1 MLFCRLLSIDTWAAS
16 PESFLQADQKI
27 RNMKKVAIMFLLIV
41 STAVSANDC
50 NNSDCINIGSY
61 NIKLFGSRS
70 GPANSTMEIEHIAD
84 RIEQEAD
91 LDIVVL
97 QEINV
102 NSKKWWSRGLLSELE
117 KRGYALSGAG
127 KFGGMRN
134 QHLVLLHRRSVLHVD
149 EAYDLNTE
157 TEYASE
163 DCVYGG
169 VRPPTVAR
177 YEVKDSGQTFQVV
190 GVHMK
195 SQLSVSGNDECDDEI
210 REYQASVIAEFVDKT
225 SGDGDELVV
234 AGDYNAEFEADELK
248 ALRTAG
254 LETMIKTKCDTE
266 TENKNGCSYLGR
278 YYECGDPDNM
288 GEIWPASLI
297 DHIAVSRNSKVAV
310 WGSGQISQT
319 DDLCTYLDTQSD
331 HALVWASFRKE

>member
-1 MLFCRLLSIDTWAAS
+1 
-16 PESFLQADQKI
+16 
-27 RNMKKVAIMFLLIV
+27 MKKVAVMFLLIV

-50 NNSDCINIGSY
+50 NDSDCINIGSY

-70 GPANSTMEIEHIAD
+70 GPANSTIDIAHIAD

-91 LDIVVL
+91 LDVVVL

-102 NSKKWWSRGLLSELE
+102 NSKKWWSGGLLSELE
-117 KRGYALSGAG
+117 KRGYALSGVG

-134 QHLVLLHRRSVLHVD
+134 QHVVLLHRRSVLRVD
-149 EAYDLNTE
+149 KAYDLNME
-157 TEYASE
+157 TEYVNK

-169 VRPPTVAR
+169 VRPPTTAR
-177 YEVKDSGQTFQVV
+177 YEVRGSSQTFQVV

-195 SQLSVSGNDECDDEI
+195 SQIPVSGSDQCDDEI
-210 REYQASVIAEFVDKT
+210 REYQASVISEFADET
-225 SGDGDELVV
+225 SGAGGELVV
-234 AGDYNAEFEADELK
+234 VGDYNAAFEADEFE
-248 ALRTAG
+248 ALRTVG

-266 TENKNGCSYLGR
+266 TESKNGCSYLGR

-297 DHIAVSRNSKVAV
+297 DHIAVSRTSKIAV
-310 WGSGQISQT
+310 WGSGQISRIG
-319 DDLCTYLDTQSD
+319 DLCTYLDTQSD